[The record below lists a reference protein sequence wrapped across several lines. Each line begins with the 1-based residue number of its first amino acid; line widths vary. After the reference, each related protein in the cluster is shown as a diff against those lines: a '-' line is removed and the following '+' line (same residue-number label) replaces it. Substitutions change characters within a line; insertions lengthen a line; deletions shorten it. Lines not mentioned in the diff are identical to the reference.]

1 MKKKTTFVLMMLMV
15 SMTFAARLGT
25 LEGVFKPQLI
35 KVFEDDVFVVEGHK
49 LFVYSLKDLRLKR
62 KIGKE
67 GEGPGEFNL
76 DPNRTAAVSVFPES
90 LIIESRFKVVYFSR
104 DGKFIKEIRKHPGTV
119 QTVPI
124 GKNFVVHKIL
134 YGPGGKSYFTL
145 NLYDSEMKEIKE
157 LYRVKFFNFEGK
169 LHLMADSINFCICD
183 NKLFIEESTD
193 GFVIEVFD
201 SEGNKLNRIEKPYKK
216 IKVTENLREE
226 ALDHF
231 LSIPAL
237 RQAVK
242 EKGKIEVVNDLE
254 RRGGL
259 IYTDYLPAIQDIK
272 TDGKSI
278 FLKTCHKKGD
288 KEKYFLMDVKGKTLK
303 EIYLPM
309 TRKESFFNQL
319 QGDKKYYSFYNH
331 KFYYLKNV
339 ETEDDEN
346 WEVHVEDIK

>member
-1 MKKKTTFVLMMLMV
+1 
-15 SMTFAARLGT
+15 
-25 LEGVFKPQLI
+25 
-35 KVFEDDVFVVEGHK
+35 
-49 LFVYSLKDLRLKR
+49 
-62 KIGKE
+62 
-67 GEGPGEFNL
+67 
-76 DPNRTAAVSVFPES
+76 
-90 LIIESRFKVVYFSR
+90 
-104 DGKFIKEIRKHPGTV
+104 
-119 QTVPI
+119 
-124 GKNFVVHKIL
+124 
-134 YGPGGKSYFTL
+134 
-145 NLYDSEMKEIKE
+145 
-157 LYRVKFFNFEGK
+157 
-169 LHLMADSINFCICD
+169 
-183 NKLFIEESTD
+183 
-193 GFVIEVFD
+193 
-201 SEGNKLNRIEKPYKK
+201 LNRIEKPYKK
-216 IKVTENLREE
+216 IKVTESLREE